1 MRDLPQE
8 VVVVDLDDA
17 ALGGRLT
24 QSRVDRWLEDEQ
36 AAVAGMSGADTA
48 RLLVRMAFGEAET
61 PTAEEDFV
69 PLAVAEMIGRLE
81 FVSRSAQVRRVLV
94 LVAGRAKDYDAWFT
108 QIEHPSLA
116 LLWAPRLKG
125 SWWEGDS
132 LNLPSPVEGS
142 AAANLAS
149 LVQLLTDSGTFDAVW
164 ERTRSAPC
172 GGMATPGMR
181 LITLD
186 GRIPADQL
194 LRQSIG
200 DLIQPTVT
208 SETGDTSLIS
218 GLPSSLLGGD
228 IGGGSLNPNSRI
240 ALAIAD
246 GEARTVEL
254 TNHAAGW
261 SPMSALTSRS
271 FVAQTREALADVADS
286 AQVAYRTAKQLF
298 KEVDASDGL
307 QPEERERIERQS
319 LSVRVS
325 ADRRAESKAGPTR
338 LTELV
343 TGTARRDGG
352 LASLSQ
358 DLTHIAK
365 ISVPES
371 AEQTVRR
378 LDKEVDSGR
387 IGEAREYAQRTIP
400 VPTFLLFG
408 LYAVL
413 GLIVEF
419 LDLGGPATGL
429 VGLVGLVPGVV
440 LLLAGPWGNEDS
452 SPLAGNAPA
461 VVAALVGAVVGAM
474 IGAGIGLTGVKPDM
488 LPVAAVGAVIGGIL
502 VSVLLIWASVD
513 RWVTRVPSA
522 HLSSL
527 FGEVNRQVN
536 ITKTGQWTYAN
547 ERLALHRTARSLH
560 RLINAYSAHLS
571 EVDYQPI
578 ASDRPVE
585 ESGALV
591 SPQEQAAGGEAIKV
605 GLVKA
610 VRQAVGSLLADRLD
624 GMALAQR
631 SAEVTDAEAD
641 EEGRRLVE
649 QVMDLG
655 RALEISGVFG
665 ATRHTLADVT
675 LDQVG
680 EEFWKHDAQ
689 VRVMLEASSI
699 RERLFHFVGGA
710 DLEWLAGTG
719 MDPVMFL
726 APRGSVLPEPQG
738 EYIERVQTGR
748 RDLAGLVRLVPVAP
762 PQG

>member
-1 MRDLPQE
+1 M
-8 VVVVDLDDA
+8 
-17 ALGGRLT
+17 
-24 QSRVDRWLEDEQ
+24 
-36 AAVAGMSGADTA
+36 
-48 RLLVRMAFGEAET
+48 
-61 PTAEEDFV
+61 
-69 PLAVAEMIGRLE
+69 
-81 FVSRSAQVRRVLV
+81 
-94 LVAGRAKDYDAWFT
+94 
-108 QIEHPSLA
+108 
-116 LLWAPRLKG
+116 
-125 SWWEGDS
+125 
-132 LNLPSPVEGS
+132 
-142 AAANLAS
+142 
-149 LVQLLTDSGTFDAVW
+149 
-164 ERTRSAPC
+164 
-172 GGMATPGMR
+172 
-181 LITLD
+181 
-186 GRIPADQL
+186 
-194 LRQSIG
+194 
-200 DLIQPTVT
+200 
-208 SETGDTSLIS
+208 
-218 GLPSSLLGGD
+218 
-228 IGGGSLNPNSRI
+228 
-240 ALAIAD
+240 
-246 GEARTVEL
+246 
-254 TNHAAGW
+254 
-261 SPMSALTSRS
+261 
-271 FVAQTREALADVADS
+271 
-286 AQVAYRTAKQLF
+286 
-298 KEVDASDGL
+298 
-307 QPEERERIERQS
+307 
-319 LSVRVS
+319 
-325 ADRRAESKAGPTR
+325 
-338 LTELV
+338 
-343 TGTARRDGG
+343 
-352 LASLSQ
+352 
-358 DLTHIAK
+358 
-365 ISVPES
+365 
-371 AEQTVRR
+371 
-378 LDKEVDSGR
+378 
-387 IGEAREYAQRTIP
+387 
-400 VPTFLLFG
+400 
-408 LYAVL
+408 L